1 MLYYEIPYKIDIFDD
16 EEFKKSSIDF
26 WATVT
31 NIETGEAEYLK
42 LDSVLNQMEILRG
55 YLCNAIGI

>member
-1 MLYYEIPYKIDIFDD
+1 MDVFDD
-16 EEFKKSSIDF
+16 EEFKKSNIDF

-42 LDSVLNQMEILRG
+42 LDSVLNQMEKK
-55 YLCNAIGI
+55 